1 MIAHAPAPAIGYI
14 YAIESGDAVKIGWA
28 GAPLRRLSELNVG
41 SPGTHRLIGF
51 INATRSQEAELHQ
64 LLAPARVRGEW
75 FSKSRVVRHF
85 LDMLPKFSP
94 VPVLARGK
102 DNSTDTVFA
111 AFGTLNDFAQ
121 AAGCKYSTAS
131 EMKRRR
137 SIPVR
142 WWPNLIASH
151 KGQAASL
158 SSESLAHA
166 HAKTA
171 PSIPPSPPRRPA
183 PVHGPHCRHDQ
194 SHGEPRDNHYCHIP
208 LNAGGIS

>member
-1 MIAHAPAPAIGYI
+1 MSAPGYI
-14 YAIESGDAVKIGWA
+14 YAVESGDSVKIGWA

-51 INATRSQEAELHQ
+51 VSATRSQEAELHQ

-75 FSKSRVVRHF
+75 FSRSIVVNHF
-85 LDMLPKFSP
+85 LDLLPKFSP
-94 VPVLARGK
+94 DPVLARVGK
-102 DNSTDTVFA
+102 DNSTDTVFS

-142 WWPNLIASH
+142 WWPSLIASD
-151 KGQAASL
+151 KGQAVRL

-171 PSIPPSPPRRPA
+171 SPPLPPRRAPA
-183 PVHGPHCRHDQ
+183 P
-194 SHGEPRDNHYCHIP
+194 EPSRERPERARDPSRQAFDYDHEGV
-208 LNAGGIS
+208 L